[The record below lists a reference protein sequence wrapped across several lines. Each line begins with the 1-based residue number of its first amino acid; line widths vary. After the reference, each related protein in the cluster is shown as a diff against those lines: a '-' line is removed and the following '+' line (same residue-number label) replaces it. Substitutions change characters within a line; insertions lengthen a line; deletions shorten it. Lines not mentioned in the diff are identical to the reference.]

1 MKHKKMGSEKEVK
14 QKLINVLIILYLVVV
29 SSWNNELAMEKST

>member
-1 MKHKKMGSEKEVK
+1 MGSEKEVK